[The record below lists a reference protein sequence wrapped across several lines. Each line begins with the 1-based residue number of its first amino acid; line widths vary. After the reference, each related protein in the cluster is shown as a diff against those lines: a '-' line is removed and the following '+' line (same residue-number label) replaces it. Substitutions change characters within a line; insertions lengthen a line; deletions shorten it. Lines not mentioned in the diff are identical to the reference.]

1 MALNSALTQTLIL
14 GTVFFFLPGGYNAIN
29 SMAGGIGN
37 QDVIAHGNTILN
49 VLFAVSS
56 LFAPVAVNVLG
67 PRITLFI
74 GSLGYP
80 LYVVALLFAGLEQ
93 TIAVWWILVASA
105 ILGICA
111 ALTWTAQGALIM
123 AYPTPEKKGSYF
135 SYFWILFN
143 AGGVCN
149 SFFIFAENVGSN
161 TPTQTT
167 PTTFVVFIVVMLV
180 GVCCIFLLLPLNK
193 VIRPDGSSIELA
205 PEPAVIPEIVG
216 MAKLFMDPRAV
227 ALVPLFLYTNWC
239 YNYQFQVYNNPLFT
253 TPTKGLN
260 NVFYWGAQM
269 LSAWLLGLYHDSDQP
284 PRTRAYVS
292 LAFVAAICLA
302 TWFGGVIANYH
313 YDLASCPELPDKS
326 VVCKIQIEF
335 TEFSTW
341 IAPLVLYTMWGACD
355 ALVQC
360 WSYWILGQLSD
371 RPEILSRYSGWY
383 KTFNSMGNACGA
395 ALISALGQRG
405 ADAQLWIN
413 IGLFVVALPP
423 AAWVCSTIPGGKRV
437 SSAAQ
442 PFSDA

>member
-37 QDVIAHGNTILN
+37 QDVIAKGNTILN
-49 VLFAVSS
+49 ILFAVSS
-56 LFAPVAVNVLG
+56 LFAPVFVNVFG
-67 PRITLFI
+67 ARVTLLI
-74 GSLGYP
+74 GALGYP
-80 LYVVALLFAGLEQ
+80 LYVVALLFAGLKDL
-93 TIAVWWILVASA
+93 IPDGWILVASA
-105 ILGICA
+105 ILGLCA
-111 ALTWTAQGALIM
+111 ALTWTAQGTLIM

-149 SFFIFAENVGSN
+149 SFFIFASN
-161 TPTQTT
+161 LNSTTPQAD
-167 PTTFVVFIVVMLV
+167 PTTFWVFIVVMLV
-180 GVCCIFLLLPLNK
+180 GCCCILLLQPLDK
-193 VIRPDGSSIELA
+193 VIRPDGSRIELA

-216 MAKLFMDPRAV
+216 MLKLVMDPKPL

-239 YNYQFQVYNNPLFT
+239 YNYQFQVFNDPLFT

-269 LSAWLLGLYHDSDQP
+269 LSAWLLGLYHDSDRP

-292 LAFVAAICLA
+292 LAVIGAICLS
-302 TWFGGVIANYH
+302 TWACGAVANYV
-313 YDLASCPELPDKS
+313 YDLSGCPRDELTGS
-326 VVCKIQIEF
+326 VVCPHQIEF
-335 TEFSTW
+335 KDFSAW
-341 IAPLVLYTMWGACD
+341 ILPLLLYTMWGACD

-383 KTFNSMGNACGA
+383 KTWNSLGNAIGA
-395 ALISALGQRG
+395 FLITELTQKG
-405 ADAQLWIN
+405 ANAQLWIN
-413 IGLFVVALPP
+413 IALFAAALPP
-423 AAWVCSTIPGGKRV
+423 AAYVCSTIPGGKRV

>member
-1 MALNSALTQTLIL
+1 MALNSALSQTLVL
-14 GTVFFFLPGGYNAIN
+14 GAVFFFLPGGYNAIN

-37 QDVIAHGNTILN
+37 QEIIAHGNTILN
-49 VLFAVSS
+49 ILFALGS
-56 LFAPVAVNVLG
+56 LFAPVSVNMLG
-67 PRITLFI
+67 PRVTLFI
-74 GSLGYP
+74 GALGYP
-80 LYVVALLFAGLEQ
+80 IYVAALLFAGLED
-93 TIAVWWILVASA
+93 VLPESSILVASA

-123 AYPTPEKKGSYF
+123 AYPTPETKGSYF

-149 SFFIFAENVGSN
+149 SFFIFVSN
-161 TPTQTT
+161 LGAGDTPSAST
-167 PTTFVVFIVVMLV
+167 TTFWVFIVVMLV
-180 GVCCIFLLLPLNK
+180 GVCFIFLLQPLDK

-205 PEPAVIPEIVG
+205 PEPAVIPEIIG
-216 MAKLFMDPRAV
+216 MAKLFVDIRAV
-227 ALVPLFLYTNWC
+227 ALIPLFLYTNWC
-239 YNYQFQVYNNPLFT
+239 YNYQFQIFNDPLFT

-269 LSAWLLGLYHDSDQP
+269 LSAWLLGMYHDSDKP

-292 LAFVAAICLA
+292 LGFVSGICLA
-302 TWFGGVIANYH
+302 TWMGGVVANYH
-313 YDLASCPELPDKS
+313 YDLAHCPKFPDGS
-326 VVCKIQIEF
+326 VQCPDPIEF
-335 TEFSTW
+335 SEFGRW
-341 IAPLVLYTMWGACD
+341 ILPVMLYTMWGACD

-383 KTFNSMGNACGA
+383 KTWNSLGNAVGA
-395 ALISALGQRG
+395 ALIVPCNRNL
-405 ADAQLWIN
+405 QLWIN
-413 IGLFVVALPP
+413 IGLFAAAIPP
-423 AAWVCSTIPGGKRV
+423 AAYVCSTIPGGKRV